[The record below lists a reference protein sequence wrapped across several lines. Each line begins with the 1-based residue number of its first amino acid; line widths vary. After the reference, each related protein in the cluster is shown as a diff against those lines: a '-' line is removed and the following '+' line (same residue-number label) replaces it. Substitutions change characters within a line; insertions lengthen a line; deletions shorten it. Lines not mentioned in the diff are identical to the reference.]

1 MDKLR
6 NMLAGMS
13 ERERRL
19 VAVMGGIFVVFI
31 VFLFVFLIGSKKGEL
46 KDRETQNRTALTLL
60 RQEGPEYERKQTE
73 ALMSGQT
80 QQGKPMPLRTLIDKI
95 GKQVDVT
102 VPDMK
107 ELPDQKHGAG
117 WLEHGIELSMREVG
131 LLTLTRFM
139 EEVEGYKR
147 RFPIAITKLEVRKRR
162 RVPDSYDVRMVVSTY
177 EQDPEQA
184 EADKRAAA
192 AKRGGR

>member
-1 MDKLR
+1 MNKLR

-19 VAVMGGIFVVFI
+19 AALMGGIFLVF
-31 VFLFVFLIGSKKGEL
+31 VVFLIIFLVGSKKGDLE
-46 KDRETQNRTALTLL
+46 DREIQNRAALSLL
-60 RQEGPEYERKQTE
+60 RQKGPEYERKKTE
-73 ALMSGQT
+73 ALMSGQK
-80 QQGKPMPLRTLIDKI
+80 QRGKPMPLRTLIDNI
-95 GKQVDVT
+95 GKQVNVT

-117 WLEHGIELSMREVG
+117 WVEHGIDLSMREVG

-139 EEVEGYKR
+139 EEVEGYKK
-147 RFPIAITKLEVRKRR
+147 RFPIAITKLEIRTRR
-162 RVPDSYDVRMVVSTY
+162 RTPDSYDVRMVVSTY
-177 EQDPEQA
+177 EQEPEQLDA
-184 EADKRAAA
+184 VGRAGA